1 MIIVILKSL
10 IWILSVTAIIH
21 ITVGYALWR
30 LLGLSFNKKLILSL
44 ICLCG
49 LFLPDIVFPI
59 TLQIFLPETPKILG
73 LALSYFIVGFP
84 FLFIPGLLL
93 SSHFETS
100 DFLSSCS
107 FTSPF
112 HRFWKIYFI
121 KFLQLM
127 VPFSL
132 IMFLW
137 MFHNFSLPAHWEIE
151 LLPNYL
157 FAEFNTYYSFI
168 PFFKKIFIIAPILI
182 ALSIIYYKF
191 FFSSQTQHFSLE
203 KFDKKSSSYFPG
215 FAIFSLWFIATV
227 IFPAIYWGIYI
238 FRTWRNVDWLKVL
251 DCWGFTI
258 QISLGVSIISLI
270 AGITALSFKKFN
282 ITIPVIVLFIVY
294 SLGNIAIAVSG
305 IFLFGKFNFL
315 SNLRETIV
323 PMLFS
328 LCVIYV
334 PLTVS
339 LLLFLK
345 SKINK
350 NIYHAAELF
359 ISKKSARL
367 KNISIPILLPGIITI
382 MLIILNFT
390 GKDLDT
396 SILMVPPGKSF
407 LPVRL
412 NLLLHYADF
421 SSLAAIVLIYLFVII
436 ITVLL
441 IYTLAKT
448 LIKYATFKS

>member
-1 MIIVILKSL
+1 M
-10 IWILSVTAIIH
+10 
-21 ITVGYALWR
+21 
-30 LLGLSFNKKLILSL
+30 
-44 ICLCG
+44 
-49 LFLPDIVFPI
+49 
-59 TLQIFLPETPKILG
+59 LG
-73 LALSYFIVGFP
+73 LALSYFIIGFP

-107 FTSPF
+107 LASPF

-157 FAEFNTYYSFI
+157 FAEFNTYYSFA

-182 ALSIIYYKF
+182 AISVIYYKL
-191 FFSSQTQHFSLE
+191 FSSSRTQHFSLE
-203 KFDKKSSSYFPG
+203 KFNQKNSYFIPG
-215 FAIFSLWFIATV
+215 IAIFSAWFLATV
-227 IFPAIYWGIYI
+227 IFPTVYWGIYI
-238 FRTWRNVDWLKVL
+238 LGKWGNVDWLKVV
-251 DCWGFTI
+251 DCWEFTI
-258 QISLGVSIISLI
+258 QVSLGVTIISLI
-270 AGITALSFKKFN
+270 AGTIALSFKKFN
-282 ITIPVIVLFIVY
+282 IAISVIILCAVY
-294 SLGNIAIAVSG
+294 SLGNIAVAVSG
-305 IFLFGKFNFL
+305 IFLFGNLKFL
-315 SNLRETIV
+315 SGLRDTIV

-345 SKINK
+345 SKVNK
-350 NIYHAAELF
+350 NIYHAAQLF
-359 ISKKSARL
+359 ISKKSKRL
-367 KNISIPILLPGIITI
+367 KYISVPILLPGIVAI

-421 SSLAAIVLIYLFVII
+421 SSLAAIVLIYIFVII

-448 LIKYATFKS
+448 LIKYGTFKS

>member
-10 IWILSVTAIIH
+10 VWIISITAIIH

-30 LLGLSFNKKLILSL
+30 LLGLSFNKKLI
-44 ICLCG
+44 ICLISLTG
-49 LFLPDIVFPI
+49 LFLPDIVFPM
-59 TLQIFLPETPKILG
+59 TLQIFLPETPKVLG

-84 FLFIPGLLL
+84 FIFIPGLLL

-107 FTSPF
+107 LASPF

-157 FAEFNTYYSFI
+157 FAEFNTYYSFT

-182 ALSIIYYKF
+182 LISVLYYKLL
-191 FFSSQTQHFSLE
+191 SSSRTQHFSLE
-203 KFDKKSSSYFPG
+203 NFDKKSSYFFPG
-215 FAIFSLWFIATV
+215 IAIFSLWFLSSV
-227 IFPAIYWGIYI
+227 IFPAVYWTTYLLDK
-238 FRTWRNVDWLKVL
+238 WKSVDWLKVA
-251 DCWGFTI
+251 DCWEFTI
-258 QISLGVSIISLI
+258 QVSLGVSLISLI
-270 AGITALSFKKFN
+270 AGIIAFSFKKLN
-282 ITIPVIVLFIVY
+282 IAISVIILCAVY
-294 SLGNIAIAVSG
+294 SLGNIAVAVSG
-305 IFLFGKFNFL
+305 IFLFGNFKFL
-315 SNLRETIV
+315 SGLRESIV

-345 SKINK
+345 SKVNK
-350 NIYHAAELF
+350 NIYYAAQLF
-359 ISKKSARL
+359 ISNKTKRL
-367 KNISIPILLPGIITI
+367 KYISIPILLPGIVTI

-421 SSLAAIVLIYLFVII
+421 PSLAAIVLIYIFVII
-436 ITVLL
+436 LTVLL

-448 LIKYATFKS
+448 LIKYGTFKS

>member
-1 MIIVILKSL
+1 MLPIIIKSF
-10 IWILSVTAIIH
+10 IWIISVTAVIH
-21 ITVGYALWR
+21 IAAGYALWR
-30 LLGLSFNKKLILSL
+30 LLGLSYNKKLILSL

-49 LFLPDIVFPI
+49 LFLPDIVFPM

-73 LALSYFIVGFP
+73 LALSYFVVGFP

-107 FTSPF
+107 LASPF

-157 FAEFNTYYSFI
+157 FAEFNTYYSFA

-182 ALSIIYYKF
+182 VISVVYYKLF
-191 FFSSQTQHFSLE
+191 SSSQTQHFSLE
-203 KFDKKSSSYFPG
+203 KFDKKNSCFIPG
-215 FAIFSLWFIATV
+215 ITIFVLWFLCSV
-227 IFPAIYWGIYI
+227 IFPAVYWTIYI
-238 FRTWRNVDWLKVL
+238 LDKWKSVDWLKVV
-251 DCWGFTI
+251 DCWEFTI
-258 QISLGVSIISLI
+258 QVSLAVTIISLI
-270 AGITALSFKKFN
+270 AGLIALSFKKLN
-282 ITIPVIVLFIVY
+282 TVISVTILCIIY
-294 SLGNIAIAVSG
+294 SLGNIAIAVMG
-305 IFLFGKFNFL
+305 IFLFGNVKFL
-315 SNLRETIV
+315 SGLRESIV

-345 SKINK
+345 SKVNK
-350 NIYHAAELF
+350 NIYHAAQLF
-359 ISKKSARL
+359 ISQKTKRL
-367 KNISIPILLPGIITI
+367 KNISIPILLPGIITV

-421 SSLAAIVLIYLFVII
+421 PSLAAIVLIYIFVII
-436 ITVLL
+436 VTVLL
-441 IYTLAKT
+441 IYILAKT
-448 LIKYATFKS
+448 LIKYETFKN

>member
-1 MIIVILKSL
+1 
-10 IWILSVTAIIH
+10 
-21 ITVGYALWR
+21 
-30 LLGLSFNKKLILSL
+30 
-44 ICLCG
+44 
-49 LFLPDIVFPI
+49 
-59 TLQIFLPETPKILG
+59 
-73 LALSYFIVGFP
+73 
-84 FLFIPGLLL
+84 
-93 SSHFETS
+93 
-100 DFLSSCS
+100 
-107 FTSPF
+107 
-112 HRFWKIYFI
+112 
-121 KFLQLM
+121 M

-157 FAEFNTYYSFI
+157 FAEFNTYYSFV

-182 ALSIIYYKF
+182 VISVLYYKF
-191 FFSSQTQHFSLE
+191 FSSSRTQHFSLE
-203 KFDKKSSSYFPG
+203 KFDKKNSYFIPG
-215 FAIFSLWFIATV
+215 LTIFALWFLSAV

-238 FRTWRNVDWLKVL
+238 LGKWENVDWLKVL

-270 AGITALSFKKFN
+270 AGIIALSLKKFN
-282 ITIPVIVLFIVY
+282 IAFSVTILCAVY
-294 SLGNIAIAVSG
+294 SLGNIAVAVSG
-305 IFLFGKFNFL
+305 IFLFGEFKFL
-315 SNLRETIV
+315 ANLRESIV

-345 SKINK
+345 SKVNK
-350 NIYHAAELF
+350 NIYHAAQLF
-359 ISKKSARL
+359 ISQKAKRL
-367 KNISIPILLPGIITI
+367 KNISIPILLPGIVTI

-421 SSLAAIVLIYLFVII
+421 PSLAAIVLIYLFVII
-436 ITVLL
+436 ITVVL

-448 LIKYATFKS
+448 LIKYGTFKS